1 MKLHLLSLSV
11 LLLVS
16 ALSSCVVA
24 PATAPVVVGTSS
36 GWDGAA
42 TNSYFTGVT
51 SGVVGTSYSSSY
63 YRAPYYAPYRAYGG
77 VGRVGYGG
85 YARPGN
91 INGGLNR
98 VGRR

>member
-11 LLLVS
+11 LLIVS

-24 PATAPVVVGTSS
+24 PATTPVVVGTSS
-36 GWDGAA
+36 GWEGAA
-42 TNSYFTGVT
+42 ASSYVTGVT
-51 SGVVGTSYSSSY
+51 TGIVGTTYGSSY
-63 YRAPYYAPYRAYGG
+63 YRAPYYAPYRSY
-77 VGRVGYGG
+77 YGG

-91 INGGLNR
+91 INGGINR

>member
-1 MKLHLLSLSV
+1 MKHHLLSLSV
-11 LLLVS
+11 LLIASV
-16 ALSSCVVA
+16 LSSCVV
-24 PATAPVVVGTSS
+24 PATTPVVVGTSS

-42 TNSYFTGVT
+42 ASSYVTGVT
-51 SGVVGTSYSSSY
+51 TGIVGPTYGSSY
-63 YRAPYYAPYRAYGG
+63 YRAPYYAPYHSY
-77 VGRVGYGG
+77 YGG